1 MNLRKLDILITHANP
16 KRSIM
21 LKGVHGLGKT
31 QWVKQLAKRLGLK
44 FVIWHASHA
53 ADAGDITGLPKQI
66 KETVVWY
73 DKDGVEHKEVYDVT
87 AMCPPKWMIH
97 HEPVLLLLDEFNRG
111 MGVALNALM
120 QLTCEQAYD
129 EVQLPEGSRVIA
141 CVNPDSDNTYDVG
154 KLDPAQLSRFD
165 VYEFTP
171 TPEEWVEWARGNGIH
186 EMVIDFIM
194 AHPRYLDPYANED
207 LVHSVSGNDMEKL
220 PDRRAWAE
228 AVSVFMTNG
237 DKDHLFEDAEGIDLL
252 HEAIAGMVGLGA
264 ADEFM
269 AFYANAK
276 NALNP
281 RAIIKLKH
289 IPDEIH
295 ARIAEAMQTDITVG
309 LGFIKSCAMFI
320 EDNVNEV
327 FKKTE
332 DAKIWC
338 NNLYDLIDKLPTECR
353 VSAGIDILYSAVE
366 QKKQWAKAIFMLK
379 PEFKEL
385 VRSVKMVNTSITH

>member
-66 KETVVWY
+66 KETVIWY

-141 CVNPDSDNTYDVG
+141 CVNPDSDNTHQYTHGGSRMDCSG
-154 KLDPAQLSRFD
+154 LLPFRYAPPAS
-165 VYEFTP
+165 
-171 TPEEWVEWARGNGIH
+171 
-186 EMVIDFIM
+186 
-194 AHPRYLDPYANED
+194 
-207 LVHSVSGNDMEKL
+207 
-220 PDRRAWAE
+220 
-228 AVSVFMTNG
+228 
-237 DKDHLFEDAEGIDLL
+237 
-252 HEAIAGMVGLGA
+252 
-264 ADEFM
+264 
-269 AFYANAK
+269 
-276 NALNP
+276 
-281 RAIIKLKH
+281 
-289 IPDEIH
+289 
-295 ARIAEAMQTDITVG
+295 
-309 LGFIKSCAMFI
+309 
-320 EDNVNEV
+320 
-327 FKKTE
+327 
-332 DAKIWC
+332 
-338 NNLYDLIDKLPTECR
+338 
-353 VSAGIDILYSAVE
+353 
-366 QKKQWAKAIFMLK
+366 
-379 PEFKEL
+379 
-385 VRSVKMVNTSITH
+385 